1 MLTKTKID
9 YVVLGTLSLLLASYQ
24 TQAAP
29 NNDNS
34 SPYQLNAAPVNATTV
49 NATPA
54 KITHSANSLPNYQPN
69 QAPKMYQLEYK
80 YRSQNKLLKT
90 KSAQVEVDKAQT
102 TQAVTLTLPTTAEIA
117 LAEQPFSN
125 EIALAANAV
134 SLDPSL
140 VHAVIYV
147 ESRYRHNAVSA
158 KGAVGL
164 MQVLPDTAAR
174 YGLRGTVHSPKGN
187 IKAGTLYLRDLMV
200 MFDNR
205 LDLVLA
211 AYNAGEGAVKKYA
224 RQIPPYP
231 ETRHYVKAVMAKYAL
246 NTEGSEW
253 QTTNS
258 TAHSAKHETNEAD
271 LLIKTHRPTEYLT
284 GTNLAISTEA
294 FKLNR

>member
-9 YVVLGTLSLLLASYQ
+9 YVVLGTLSLLLTTHQ

-29 NNDNS
+29 SSNIS
-34 SPYQLNAAPVNATTV
+34 SPYQLNAVPGNA
-49 NATPA
+49 APA
-54 KITHSANSLPNYQPN
+54 KIMHSVDSLPNFQPN

-90 KSAQVEVDKAQT
+90 KSAQVDSDVDKEQT
-102 TQAVTLTLPTTAEIA
+102 MQAVSPPLPITTEIA

-147 ESRYRHNAVSA
+147 ESRYRHNAISA

-258 TAHSAKHETNEAD
+258 NAHSAKQETKEAD
-271 LLIKTHRPTEYLT
+271 LLIKTHRPTEYMT
-284 GTNLAISTEA
+284 GTNLVISTEA

>member
-1 MLTKTKID
+1 MLTKTMLTELKLN
-9 YVVLGTLSLLLASYQ
+9 YLALCALGLLLNTSSIYASTVTNQ
-24 TQAAP
+24 
-29 NNDNS
+29 S
-34 SPYQLNAAPVNATTV
+34 SPYRLNVV
-49 NATPA
+49 PA
-54 KITHSANSLPNYQPN
+54 KNSTTINRAPTHLPNQSP
-69 QAPKMYQLEYK
+69 QIYQLEYK
-80 YRSQNKLLKT
+80 YRSHHQPFNIKAELPITAIEPQPT
-90 KSAQVEVDKAQT
+90 KVNHSESK
-102 TQAVTLTLPTTAEIA
+102 EIKVNI
-117 LAEQPFSN
+117 EDQPFSN
-125 EIALAANAV
+125 EIASAAHAV

-147 ESRYRHNAVSA
+147 ESRYQHSAVSP

-174 YGLRGTVHSPKGN
+174 YGLRDAVHLPKAN

-246 NTEGSEW
+246 NTGNNELSDI
-253 QTTNS
+253 S
-258 TAHSAKHETNEAD
+258 SIKHNTETPD
-271 LLIKTHRPTEYLT
+271 LLKTTPSRTQYLAGT
-284 GTNLAISTEA
+284 GLVISNESFA
-294 FKLNR
+294 LNR

>member
-1 MLTKTKID
+1 
-9 YVVLGTLSLLLASYQ
+9 LSLLLASHQ

-34 SPYQLNAAPVNATTV
+34 SPYQLNATT
-49 NATPA
+49 A
-54 KITHSANSLPNYQPN
+54 KITHSANSLPNYQPS

-80 YRSQNKLLKT
+80 YRSQSKLLKT
-90 KSAQVEVDKAQT
+90 KSAQVEVDKVQT
-102 TQAVTLTLPTTAEIA
+102 TQEVTLTPTAEIA
-117 LAEQPFSN
+117 LAEQPFAN

-147 ESRYRHNAVSA
+147 ESRYRHNAISA

-174 YGLRGTVHSPKGN
+174 YGLRGNVHSPKGN

-253 QTTNS
+253 QVTDS
-258 TAHSAKHETNEAD
+258 TQHSVKHNTQEAD
-271 LLIKTHRPTEYLT
+271 LLIKTHRPIEYLT
-284 GTNLAISTEA
+284 GTNLVISTEA